1 LRTGIFLGLK
11 SHLEETVTL
20 LEQEVVVDEL
30 LLHLLGHTG
39 QGVVGALE
47 VALEGSQ
54 GGVQLV
60 LHLLVLHLG
69 QAGVEGVSLHGA
81 TATHTGRDDELTG
94 GVNIGQR
101 LNITP
106 VLVGVLG
113 VLLETTMVVLD
124 DGVEEVSERLQSTY
138 VKVRAISS
146 NRG

>member
-1 LRTGIFLGLK
+1 
-11 SHLEETVTL
+11 
-20 LEQEVVVDEL
+20 VVVDEL

-47 VALEGSQ
+47 VTLEGSQ
-54 GGVQLV
+54 GSVQLV

-81 TATHTGRDDELTG
+81 TATHTGGDDELTG
-94 GVNIGQR
+94 GVNVGQR

-113 VLLETTMVVLD
+113 VLLEATMVVLD
-124 DGVEEVSERLQSTY
+124 DGVKEVRERLES
-138 VKVRAISS
+138 
-146 NRG
+146 